1 MIKLPFYRIDNLCN
15 ILNNGLMPIDLIN
28 LARSGDIKLSIQL
41 HNDLVNGLIQT
52 NEIIENIYIENNGTS
67 EYSYNSVYCRKIHF
81 EYSALEFTE
90 QEITIKE
97 NGIYL
102 VSGKASGLWVLP
114 VESFNNTDENNSIT
128 IDDFSISPIDCY
140 YFHSAEKAMHVIT
153 CSMTLLDTP
162 KEIKTMDLYIDRSQ
176 ANELIKIVTSQNTT
190 TTGSIHGNII
200 SNANR
205 RIAAMH
211 AIFQILEAYYNEIL
225 DDKGEII
232 DIALLSKVK
241 EDWGRIHGDKV
252 KIFNDKTLL
261 EIIKELQERPDES
274 QSIYIKPKQDKGK

>member
-1 MIKLPFYRIDNLCN
+1 MIELPFYRIDNLCN
-15 ILNNGLMPIDLIN
+15 ILNNGLTPIDLIN
-28 LARSGDIKLSIQL
+28 LARNGDIKLSIQL

-52 NEIIENIYIENNGTS
+52 NETIENIYIDNNGTP
-67 EYSYNSVYCRKIHF
+67 EYSYNSIYCRNIRF
-81 EYSALEFTE
+81 EYSSLEFTE
-90 QEITIKE
+90 QEITAKE

-114 VESFNNTDENNSIT
+114 ADSFNNTNRKNSII
-128 IDDFSISPIDCY
+128 IDGFSISPIDCY
-140 YFHSAEKAMHVIT
+140 YFHATEKSMHIIT

-162 KEIKTMDLYIDRSQ
+162 KEIEPMDLYIDRSQ
-176 ANELIKIVTSQNTT
+176 VSELIKALTPQKTT
-190 TTGSIHGNII
+190 TTENIHGNII

-211 AIFQILEAYYNEIL
+211 AIFQILAAYNNEIL
-225 DDKGEII
+225 DDKGEIN

-241 EDWGRIHGDKV
+241 EDWGRIHGNRA
-252 KIFNDKTLL
+252 KILNDKTLM

-274 QSIYIKPKQDKGK
+274 QSIYIKPKQDQGK